1 HERRGPRHAGRRYA
15 DRALAPLR
23 MGLDAPPRRA
33 RRARRAGTACAHPG
47 PDAPRAGR
55 YARRGPRRRAGRP
68 RLSSTERMTAMA
80 EQQATLFSNM
90 SGEQGFDLLEDL
102 VAVAQSGAAFGE
114 PLTVGER
121 TVITAAEVSSG
132 LGYGYGL
139 GAGTAPGTAEAQD
152 GPSSGYGGGGGGG

>member
-1 HERRGPRHAGRRYA
+1 
-15 DRALAPLR
+15 
-23 MGLDAPPRRA
+23 
-33 RRARRAGTACAHPG
+33 
-47 PDAPRAGR
+47 
-55 YARRGPRRRAGRP
+55 
-68 RLSSTERMTAMA
+68 MA

-90 SGEQGFDLLEDL
+90 SCEQGFDLLEDL

-152 GPSSGYGGGGGGG
+152 GPSSGYGGAEVGAVDGAPGRRSASDRGRPRAGRRDCWLAALTMLAAAVTWRKMRR

>member
-1 HERRGPRHAGRRYA
+1 
-15 DRALAPLR
+15 
-23 MGLDAPPRRA
+23 
-33 RRARRAGTACAHPG
+33 
-47 PDAPRAGR
+47 
-55 YARRGPRRRAGRP
+55 
-68 RLSSTERMTAMA
+68 MA

-152 GPSSGYGGGGGGG
+152 GPSSGYGGGGGGGGFSMARPVAVISIGPEGVRVEPVVDVTKLGLAALTMLGSMAVTWRKMRR